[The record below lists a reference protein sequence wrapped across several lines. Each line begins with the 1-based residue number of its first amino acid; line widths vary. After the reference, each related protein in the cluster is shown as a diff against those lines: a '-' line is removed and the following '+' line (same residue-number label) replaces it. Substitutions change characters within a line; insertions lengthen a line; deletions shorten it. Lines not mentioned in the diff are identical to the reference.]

1 MLELGFNIK
10 ETSSYTHKQKK
21 KNIFFQTAASLL
33 FETQQVEISQILLP
47 LIIFMNP
54 GSSAL
59 APKRLMHLS
68 SLPRRLHPSL
78 CKCYLTLMTSAALL
92 FFFLI
97 LAYSP
102 HFSYIMTPP
111 PLVLPR

>member
-54 GSSAL
+54 V
-59 APKRLMHLS
+59 
-68 SLPRRLHPSL
+68 
-78 CKCYLTLMTSAALL
+78 
-92 FFFLI
+92 
-97 LAYSP
+97 
-102 HFSYIMTPP
+102 P
-111 PLVLPR
+111 PL